1 MPVRTLSEAID
12 NLYTTTWQN
21 MKESAIDQ
29 IFDATPFWFWMKD
42 KGRIERVEGGRHIN
56 EPLMYA
62 KNDTIKWLVKGE
74 AVSLNDKEI
83 LTTAKFDWRYLAVS
97 IVRFLIDDQQN
108 RGKNQIINFMNAKLD
123 NAKLAMTDELEAT
136 LFQGAGSASTGIDGL
151 QLLVKDDPTTNTTIG
166 EINQSTY
173 TWWRNKTKNMS
184 GLSFSS
190 NGIAEMR
197 TMLNNVSQNN
207 GNDRTDVILTGQTP
221 YEYYEDAVLDFYRVT
236 NNKLADAGFQNQT
249 FKGIPMIWSPD
260 CANTRM
266 YFLNTNFL
274 KLVVDPMLDFDM
286 TSWKEIPA
294 QPGDRAAQIVSCL
307 QLTTN
312 RRRVQGVMH
321 TIDTA

>member
-1 MPVRTLSEAID
+1 
-12 NLYTTTWQN
+12 
-21 MKESAIDQ
+21 
-29 IFDATPFWFWMKD
+29 
-42 KGRIERVEGGRHIN
+42 
-56 EPLMYA
+56 
-62 KNDTIKWLVKGE
+62 
-74 AVSLNDKEI
+74 
-83 LTTAKFDWRYLAVS
+83 
-97 IVRFLIDDQQN
+97 
-108 RGKNQIINFMNAKLD
+108 
-123 NAKLAMTDELEAT
+123 
-136 LFQGAGSASTGIDGL
+136 
-151 QLLVKDDPTTNTTIG
+151 
-166 EINQSTY
+166 
-173 TWWRNKTKNMS
+173 
-184 GLSFSS
+184 
-190 NGIAEMR
+190 
-197 TMLNNVSQNN
+197 MLNNVSQNN